1 MESNG
6 SFNDLA
12 KLNFQGE
19 QFDKTYTLKSVAFI
33 IIKQCNMGVL
43 IIITKNKK

>member
-12 KLNFQGE
+12 KLKGE
-19 QFDKTYTLKSVAFI
+19 QFGNTYTLKSVTFI
-33 IIKQCNMGVL
+33 IIKHCNMGVL